1 MILLRIMRADVIVE
15 IGNLQEGSLGVAK
28 SFVLMAKNAGWKCA
42 KVIENR
48 QPKAKLVWSCT
59 HFC

>member
-1 MILLRIMRADVIVE
+1 MRADVIVE
-15 IGNLQEGSLGVAK
+15 IRNLQEGSLGVAK
-28 SFVLMAKNAGWKCA
+28 SFVLMAKNVGWKCA
-42 KVIENR
+42 KVIENW